1 MRSRLVTRSLF
12 RVCAHSSPSSDEIA
26 SNTQYA
32 FVVIENIIPKIY
44 SLPFVSVP
52 FPSPRKRYITAI
64 IIIPLRFVKNRW
76 EKNNNFS
83 RQNNDPIIPF
93 DLFYLFIYI
102 YIFIPSIPLQ
112 WYIIPFNLPSIKH
125 RTTSPT

>member
-44 SLPFVSVP
+44 SLQSFPFH
-52 FPSPRKRYITAI
+52 SPPLENAI
-64 IIIPLRFVKNRW
+64 
-76 EKNNNFS
+76 
-83 RQNNDPIIPF
+83 
-93 DLFYLFIYI
+93 
-102 YIFIPSIPLQ
+102 
-112 WYIIPFNLPSIKH
+112 LPQ
-125 RTTSPT
+125 

>member
-1 MRSRLVTRSLF
+1 M
-12 RVCAHSSPSSDEIA
+12 CAHSSPSSDEIA

-64 IIIPLRFVKNRW
+64 IIPLRFVKNRW

-93 DLFYLFIYI
+93 DLSYLYIYI
-102 YIFIPSIPLQ
+102 YL
-112 WYIIPFNLPSIKH
+112 YPFNSSSMVH
-125 RTTSPT
+125 YSF